1 LTLDPSIVIAAFG
14 ALVAGLSGAA
24 RLIYVDLRR
33 DRDYWR
39 GVALQLMAVN
49 NKAIDVAA
57 VKQDA

>member
-1 LTLDPSIVIAAFG
+1 MQLDPSVVIAAFG

-24 RLIYVDLRR
+24 RLIYVDLRK

-39 GVALQLMAVN
+39 NIALQLMAVN

-57 VKQDA
+57 VKDA

>member
-1 LTLDPSIVIAAFG
+1 MQLDPSVVIAAFG

-24 RLIYVDLRR
+24 RLIYIDLRK

-57 VKQDA
+57 VKDA